1 MGRHNLL
8 EFRSWLAHAVWAA
21 LAFVVVAGG
30 WWLVGQLSNPLVLA
44 DNGSSV
50 YRISSCTTGN
60 WVKAG
65 ENITKYRVCR
75 LANYIDGNIGQLHW
89 GCFVS
94 TGISIPPD
102 EYTVGDTRLGAG
114 GFQNPTISFEREME
128 IVGGTLNETSDG
140 ILTNGVED
148 VSCETFE
155 GRSTLLVSC
164 SNVEATITSGGYAG
178 GFDFND
184 CTLEVPSTD
193 SDPSTPTNPSPT
205 TDPEPDPASD
215 EASPGE
221 DFGQHICRGDDCG
234 FLDTVDSFLRWL
246 SFLVVPIVII
256 VVIVGGI
263 QLSLAGDNPEAT
275 KKAKAKI
282 TQAIVALVFFI
293 LLWGLLKWL
302 I

>member
-1 MGRHNLL
+1 MLVDYELQRLYP
-8 EFRSWLAHAVWAA
+8 
-21 LAFVVVAGG
+21 GG
-30 WWLVGQLSNPLVLA
+30 ASSSGF
-44 DNGSSV
+44 GSSQPQQ
-50 YRISSCTTGN
+50 TQG
-60 WVKAG
+60 
-65 ENITKYRVCR
+65 
-75 LANYIDGNIGQLHW
+75 
-89 GCFVS
+89 
-94 TGISIPPD
+94 
-102 EYTVGDTRLGAG
+102 
-114 GFQNPTISFEREME
+114 
-128 IVGGTLNETSDG
+128 
-140 ILTNGVED
+140 
-148 VSCETFE
+148 
-155 GRSTLLVSC
+155 
-164 SNVEATITSGGYAG
+164 
-178 GFDFND
+178 
-184 CTLEVPSTD
+184 
-193 SDPSTPTNPSPT
+193 PT

>member
-1 MGRHNLL
+1 MGRYNLL
-8 EFRSWLAHAVWAA
+8 EFRSWLVHAVWAA
-21 LAFVVVAGG
+21 LVSVVVAGG

-75 LANYIDGNIGQLHW
+75 LANYINGNIDQLHW

-94 TGISIPPD
+94 TRILIPSG

-164 SNVEATITSGGYAG
+164 SNVEAAIANGHADHIS
-178 GFDFND
+178 FDG
-184 CTLEVPSTD
+184 CTLEAPSA
-193 SDPSTPTNPSPT
+193 DPNPATQPTQGTQGTQPT
-205 TDPEPDPASD
+205 QGT
-215 EASPGE
+215 SPGE
-221 DFGQHICRGDDCG
+221 DFDQHICRGDDCG

-256 VVIVGGI
+256 VVIIGGI

>member
-21 LAFVVVAGG
+21 LVSVVVAGG

-65 ENITKYRVCR
+65 EDITKYRVCR
-75 LANYIDGNIGQLHW
+75 LANYIDGNIDQLHW

-94 TGISIPPD
+94 TRILIPPG
-102 EYTVGDTRLGAG
+102 EYTEEVRLGWSG
-114 GFQNPTISFEREME
+114 LQNPIISFEREMA
-128 IVGGTLNETSDG
+128 IVGVT
-140 ILTNGVED
+140 LTNGVED
-148 VSCETFE
+148 VNCKNFGGLTTLPVSCE
-155 GRSTLLVSC
+155 
-164 SNVEATITSGGYAG
+164 NVEATITSGRYAG
-178 GFDFND
+178 GFDFNG
-184 CTLEVPSTD
+184 CTLEAPSTD

-205 TDPEPDPASD
+205 TDPKPDPASD
-215 EASPGE
+215 ETSPGE
-221 DFGQHICRGDDCG
+221 GDGFSRHICRGGDCG